1 MANLRLHTPEG
12 TSDSLPNEAL
22 NKRTICSRIMEVF
35 TGYGYAEVVTP
46 TFEYYDVF
54 ADEMGLLSQEAM
66 LKFFDPEGRILTL
79 RPDLTT
85 PLARMT
91 ATKLEGDVQKLW
103 YVGNVFRNHKKSIR
117 PKEAVQAGIELI
129 GVGTADADAEV
140 IAMTIHALQAC
151 GLQDFQIEIGQVDI
165 FKDLMK
171 QTGLDETVTE
181 QIRIFIDQKNILGV
195 QELLEHHSI
204 SNELAQ
210 IIMEMPSMFGG
221 IEVLEQAEALQL
233 SPRSRAAI
241 ANLREVYDILCDYG
255 LADFVSID
263 LAMVQSIDY
272 YTGIIF
278 KGFARGLGFEVCTGG
293 RYDTLLSRFGTQRS
307 ATGAALSVDLLA
319 AALFRQGNEKQEFRI
334 DALVCGGFYE
344 RKAARTLAAKLRACG
359 LVVENYLDVYDQ
371 EKALC
376 YAKSRNIKQ
385 ILVCHSGGTV
395 TLHDLLER
403 TSRDVNEEEATAL
416 VKGGIG

>member
-1 MANLRLHTPEG
+1 
-12 TSDSLPNEAL
+12 
-22 NKRTICSRIMEVF
+22 
-35 TGYGYAEVVTP
+35 
-46 TFEYYDVF
+46 
-54 ADEMGLLSQEAM
+54 
-66 LKFFDPEGRILTL
+66 
-79 RPDLTT
+79 
-85 PLARMT
+85 
-91 ATKLEGDVQKLW
+91 
-103 YVGNVFRNHKKSIR
+103 
-117 PKEAVQAGIELI
+117 
-129 GVGTADADAEV
+129 
-140 IAMTIHALQAC
+140 MTIHALQAC

-195 QELLEHHSI
+195 QELLEHYSI

-221 IEVLEQAEALQL
+221 VEVLEQAEALQL

-293 RYDTLLSRFGTQRS
+293 RYDTLLSRFGAQRS

-344 RKAARTLAAKLRACG
+344 RFAARALAAKLRACG

-385 ILVCHSGGTV
+385 IVVCHSDGMV
-395 TLHDLLER
+395 TLHNLLEQ
-403 TSRDVNEEEATAL
+403 TSRDVKEEEAAAL